1 MCLFLKCGF
10 HIKHQNTYWN
20 HPKKPN
26 LQLAWT
32 EIPFALL
39 IVLVRKC
46 TETVYLIAN
55 SNRTNERNEL
65 KKYVVNWFEHLYR
78 DMDFYKH
85 WGLRNLSWNK
95 SATFGDYVSR
105 YGFCKVLELGNPPL
119 YRYKPSIVDHN

>member
-1 MCLFLKCGF
+1 MYGDSLSHCKFQPHQWEKW
-10 HIKHQNTYWN
+10 IK
-20 HPKKPN
+20 
-26 LQLAWT
+26 
-32 EIPFALL
+32 
-39 IVLVRKC
+39 
-46 TETVYLIAN
+46 
-55 SNRTNERNEL
+55 

-95 SATFGDYVSR
+95 STTFGDYVSR